1 MGWHLSAAKHP
12 THTLAWGKIIERGKV
27 RKLVGCYSLKRR
39 ERKEKKWCKGNNT
52 PSPTSKTMPSQP
64 VSNDQ
69 LGNQPPPTSSFPYPS
84 VYCWAW
90 LYMVWKIPWGDSHP
104 LPQLRP
110 LPAPCPPLPSHCG
123 GTMSKRQSL
132 QAAQAP
138 SAITKPLLC
147 FRHSCSHKSK
157 TQHWVTSILLDP
169 AHSSSKVI

>member
-69 LGNQPPPTSSFPYPS
+69 LGNQPPPLPPSPTPVFIAEHDCIWHGRSLGAIHIPYPS
-84 VYCWAW
+84 CVPSQPLALPCLVTVGAPWAKGKASR
-90 LYMVWKIPWGDSHP
+90 LHKHP
-104 LPQLRP
+104 Q
-110 LPAPCPPLPSHCG
+110 
-123 GTMSKRQSL
+123 QSL
-132 QAAQAP
+132 NHWCVFGTLVATNPKHSTELPP
-138 SAITKPLLC
+138 SC
-147 FRHSCSHKSK
+147 
-157 TQHWVTSILLDP
+157 
-169 AHSSSKVI
+169 